1 MCCVTSAVRLPFK
14 WETGVGPDNTQLSRR
29 DEMITDEIKRKYP
42 SLHDAERRVADYVLA
57 HPSEVT
63 QMSMADLST
72 KTGTSDAT
80 VMRMCKSVGQSGFY
94 QLKISIAMDLNSIG
108 GSPSKMAEG
117 ETGDVVSFVNAI
129 GDAISGISRYI
140 TQDGIDKCV
149 DIIKDAGRVYTFG
162 WGNTN
167 VIAADFAHRLLR
179 FGKHSFNSDNLEFM
193 MRSIILADPGDAFV
207 AVSHSG
213 NSIYTNDCMRLAK
226 ENGLRCILITGSL
239 HSEATELAD
248 LTIATGAAD
257 NARELGRQSHVSELV
272 VIDTILHFL
281 GDNMSEY
288 QAGTKSEAYL
298 TQFKR

>member
-1 MCCVTSAVRLPFK
+1 
-14 WETGVGPDNTQLSRR
+14 
-29 DEMITDEIKRKYP
+29 MITDEIKRKY
-42 SLHDAERRVADYVLA
+42 SHLHGAEKRVADYVLA

-63 QMSMADLST
+63 LMSMADLSS

-80 VMRMCKSVGQSGFY
+80 VMRMCKSIGQSGFY
-94 QLKISIAMDLNSIG
+94 QLKISIAMDLNAIDS
-108 GSPSKMAEG
+108 SNSEAARDDV
-117 ETGDVVSFVNAI
+117 GDVVTFVNEI
-129 GDAISGISRYI
+129 GDAISGMSRYI
-140 TQDGIDKCV
+140 TQDDIDECV
-149 DIIKDAGRVYTFG
+149 AIIKKARRVYTFG

-226 ENGLRCILITGSL
+226 ENGLRSILITGSL

-257 NARELGRQSHVSELV
+257 SARDLGRQSHVSELV